1 MNIIELLKHC
11 FFKISMWSSL
21 RKPIKIVIYGNNA
34 KEYPFIVKFGED
46 IRQDQR
52 IQQLFSLSNSILLSD
67 SSCQQRNLFLEQ
79 YQVISNYFRFERSGN
94 RHYCN
99 VSRKF

>member
-1 MNIIELLKHC
+1 
-11 FFKISMWSSL
+11 MWSSL
-21 RKPIKIVIYGNNA
+21 RRPIKIVIYGNDA

-67 SSCQQRNLFLEQ
+67 SSCQQRNLSLEQ
-79 YQVISNYFRFERSGN
+79 YQVNFLLFKKMRYHLTIFFCR
-94 RHYCN
+94 
-99 VSRKF
+99 